1 MASLKPL
8 IMRANRLL
16 GASLVERGLVSIEAL
31 DAANERLLE
40 LLSNSGSEQRI
51 SLLSILV
58 NEKQSVAEQT
68 VIERVIEDDGI
79 GLIDVRNIDVPE
91 ELVAITNR
99 DECWA
104 TWTVPFDM
112 VEDTRYVATAYY
124 LSPAVRSY
132 WEDKTTGKIV
142 WFVAPLHTITEYLE
156 ALEAKEARTA
166 KPAVHS

>member
-40 LLSNSGSEQRI
+40 LLSNGSGELRV
-51 SLLSILV
+51 SLLSILI
-58 NEKQSVAEQT
+58 NEKQSVSEHRL
-68 VIERVIEDDGI
+68 IEHIIEEEGLGI
-79 GLIDVRNIDVPE
+79 IDIRNMEVPE

-104 TWTVPFDM
+104 TWTVPFDL

-124 LSPAVRSY
+124 LSPAVRAY
-132 WEDKTTGKIV
+132 WEEKATGKII
-142 WFVAPLHTITEYLE
+142 WFAAPLDSITEYLE
-156 ALEAKEARTA
+156 TLEAKKATQ
-166 KPAVHS
+166 PAHS

>member
-40 LLSNSGSEQRI
+40 LLSNSGGEQRV

-58 NEKQSVAEQT
+58 NEKQSLSEQA
-68 VIERVIEDDGI
+68 VIELLIEDE
-79 GLIDVRNIDVPE
+79 GLGLMDVRNIEVPE
-91 ELVAITNR
+91 ELVALTNC

-132 WEDKTTGKIV
+132 WEDKTTGKII
-142 WFVAPLHTITEYLE
+142 WFAAPLHTITEYLE
-156 ALEAKEARTA
+156 ALEAKAARA
-166 KPAVHS
+166 ASPAAH